1 MILAMVKMEL
11 IVQTSLKTQFYQKEQ
26 FALNYADFLLYCN
39 NDAIIDLKRLGLKSI
54 CFDSRSLCQFD
65 VTQKK

>member
-26 FALNYADFLLYCN
+26 FALNYADFINYIATLM
-39 NDAIIDLKRLGLKSI
+39 
-54 CFDSRSLCQFD
+54 Q
-65 VTQKK
+65 

>member
-39 NDAIIDLKRLGLKSI
+39 NDAIIDLKQFSLKII

-65 VTQKK
+65 VT

>member
-26 FALNYADFLLYCN
+26 FALNYADFLLYYN
-39 NDAIIDLKRLGLKSI
+39 ANSLKEGHCLFAVCFSI
-54 CFDSRSLCQFD
+54 TFTKEGIVYDP
-65 VTQKK
+65 

>member
-26 FALNYADFLLYCN
+26 FALNYADFFNYIATLM
-39 NDAIIDLKRLGLKSI
+39 
-54 CFDSRSLCQFD
+54 Q
-65 VTQKK
+65 